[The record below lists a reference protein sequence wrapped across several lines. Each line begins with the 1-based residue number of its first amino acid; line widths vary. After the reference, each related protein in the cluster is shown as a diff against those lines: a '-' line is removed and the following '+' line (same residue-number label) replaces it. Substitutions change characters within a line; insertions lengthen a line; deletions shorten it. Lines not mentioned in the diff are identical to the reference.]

1 VADAVHAIL
10 IVGPTGSGKT
20 PLGNLLASDGLLGA
34 VCHHFDFGDR
44 LRALAA
50 TECPKPPFTP
60 EEVAFVRDILASGAL
75 LEDNDFALASKL
87 FSAFLADRR
96 PQQDEIIVLNGL
108 PRHESQAAAFD
119 ELASVRA
126 VVYLSCPA
134 HVVFE
139 RIRADAAGDRAGRA
153 DDDMAAVERKLA
165 VFAQRTAPL
174 LEHYSSHGVP
184 VVVLEVSPAT
194 TAAQM
199 RDRLVKEVRLG

>member
-1 VADAVHAIL
+1 VAGAVHAIL

-20 PLGNLLASDGLLGA
+20 PLGDLLASEGLSGA
-34 VCHHFDFGDR
+34 VCHHFDFGER
-44 LRALAA
+44 LRALAG
-50 TECPKPPFTP
+50 TERPKPPFTP
-60 EEVAFVRDILASGAL
+60 EEAAFVRDILASGAL
-75 LEDNDFALASKL
+75 LEDNDFPLASKV

-96 PQQDEIIVLNGL
+96 PQRGDIIVLNGL

-119 ELASVRA
+119 ALASVRA

-165 VFAQRTAPL
+165 IFAQRTAPL
-174 LEHYSSHGVP
+174 VEHYSSHGVP
-184 VVVLEVSPAT
+184 VVVLDVSPVT

-199 RDRLVKEVRLG
+199 RDRLLKEVPLG